1 VTTIAN
7 RRALLAG
14 HNVRSEAEAFDFGA
28 DAGDIF
34 SAGVGA
40 HDEHSFGSSTSV

>member
-1 VTTIAN
+1 
-7 RRALLAG
+7 
-14 HNVRSEAEAFDFGA
+14 VRSKAEAFDFGA

-40 HDEHSFGSSTSV
+40 HDDEHSFAPSDLV